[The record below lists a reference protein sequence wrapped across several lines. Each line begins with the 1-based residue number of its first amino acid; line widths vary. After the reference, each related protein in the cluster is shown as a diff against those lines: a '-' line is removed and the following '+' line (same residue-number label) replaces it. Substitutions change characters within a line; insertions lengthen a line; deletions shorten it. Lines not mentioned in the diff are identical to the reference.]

1 MDVKHDTSAGDKER
15 DGRSLLIEGAT
26 VNDAGIYVCIA
37 QNNAGT
43 AIRQIRLQ
51 VQGLLTL
58 LKLSFL

>member
-1 MDVKHDTSAGDKER
+1 MKHVTSAGDQVR

-51 VQGLLTL
+51 VQGLRPL
-58 LKLSFL
+58 LKLSYL